1 MVRLKYLCMMI
12 LFLCHSS
19 AWSANKSPHPAHIH
33 LHNGSVIIGTLTNLG
48 KDSLTIKT
56 PYGQLNIPRTSI
68 RRIILSKPGQWST
81 TPPTIQRLPLPP
93 PTRRAS
99 PQKRVKKSVV
109 DIVYLENGTSLEG
122 KLIKEDNT
130 EAIVKFKTAYGVLTL
145 SKMVIKKIARNQQP
159 SPRQPPPRQK
169 QRQPTPSVDSYELQ
183 SKSDVTTKDRITY
196 LKKLKQKSKVTT
208 AQVGLTILATA
219 YGANALA
226 SAAFV
231 YLPILGSGRIA
242 FPTTPFVLLNIPII
256 GPTIFLGTLGSY
268 TPLPVG
274 ALLVGLSLIQLT
286 GGIILIAGLWPSKRN
301 TKLSRRKKLLPP
313 PHINASSLTLLSTQ

>member
-1 MVRLKYLCMMI
+1 
-12 LFLCHSS
+12 
-19 AWSANKSPHPAHIH
+19 
-33 LHNGSVIIGTLTNLG
+33 
-48 KDSLTIKT
+48 
-56 PYGQLNIPRTSI
+56 
-68 RRIILSKPGQWST
+68 
-81 TPPTIQRLPLPP
+81 
-93 PTRRAS
+93 
-99 PQKRVKKSVV
+99 
-109 DIVYLENGTSLEG
+109 
-122 KLIKEDNT
+122 
-130 EAIVKFKTAYGVLTL
+130 
-145 SKMVIKKIARNQQP
+145 MVIKKIARNQQP